1 MKWYSS
7 DIEPKIKDN
16 KYIVQYRHL
25 IGINPTTHENEYK
38 VLNAICI
45 WDRHY
50 NQFIKDSTEDSYSI
64 ITPILQ
70 CQVIKWAYLEGVE
83 DIVNEGNNLLAIS
96 ESVSHIQYLIELL
109 LSDKIESEEYF
120 NTIGLNDFNSFK
132 NKLRNRIGAIST
144 LLNK

>member
-1 MKWYSS
+1 M
-7 DIEPKIKDN
+7 
-16 KYIVQYRHL
+16 
-25 IGINPTTHENEYK
+25 
-38 VLNAICI
+38 
-45 WDRHY
+45 
-50 NQFIKDSTEDSYSI
+50 
-64 ITPILQ
+64 Q